1 MVVSLPEDA
10 GICVQGLLFVVM
22 FGTDILWSLLSC
34 IYYVIESN
42 LLLSQ
47 DEAQEQLFFHRHGD
61 TCSPDQRKRVLIKAK
76 GNSAKYKLLLFVR
89 IMPSDVL
96 TV

>member
-10 GICVQGLLFVVM
+10 GNCVQGLLFVVM
-22 FGTDILWSLLSC
+22 FGTDILWSLLNC

-47 DEAQEQLFFHRHGD
+47 DMAQEQLFFHHHGD
-61 TCSPDQRKRVLIKAK
+61 MCSPDQRNRVLIKAK
-76 GNSAKYKLLLFVR
+76 GNPAKYKLLLFVR
-89 IMPSDVL
+89 VMPSGVL